1 MPSIANQETID
12 TLAHNYCTSGFNK
25 AKAMIDT
32 GYKESYAMSGR
43 GQAVYKNE
51 QVKAAIL
58 VKMREIRNKSK
69 DKIERIRELHE
80 AGMALS
86 LEKGDLV
93 NYTRN
98 VEGLG
103 RTEAAYTDKV
113 QDITDQQRQLTESE
127 KSEAKRI
134 AGIRLRETA

>member
-1 MPSIANQETID
+1 MPSISNQETID
-12 TLAHNYCTSGFNK
+12 TLAQNYCTNDFNK
-25 AKAMIDT
+25 AKAMLDT
-32 GYKESYAMSGR
+32 GYKQSYAMSGR

-51 QVKAAIL
+51 HVKAAIL
-58 VKMREIRNKSK
+58 AKMKEIRDKGK

-103 RTEAAYTDKV
+103 RTEGAYTDKF
-113 QDITDQQRQLTESE
+113 QDTTDQQREL
-127 KSEAKRI
+127 SEAEKAEARRI
-134 AGIRLRETA
+134 AGIRLRGA